1 MSTTSDIRRRR
12 RPSSRRTV
20 KLITGITICTLS
32 TLLFSLTLTATVI
45 TLVIATPLLLLFSPV
60 LLPALLATV
69 FVTAGFLVSGG
80 CGMAAAA
87 TLGWLYSYVA
97 GMGPPGSWELEKIVE
112 KVKEVKDMAMYYITN
127 TNHHHHVDLD
137 DEDQSGKSDYGNY
150 QPNGGT
156 DHHYDYHPSSSS
168 SY

>member
-12 RPSSRRTV
+12 RSSSRRTV

-69 FVTAGFLVSGG
+69 FVTAGFLVSGS

-87 TLGWLYSYVA
+87 TLGWLYRYVA
-97 GMGPPGSWELEKIVE
+97 GMGPPGSWELEKMVK
-112 KVKEVKDMAMYYITN
+112 KVKEVKDMAICYVSN
-127 TNHHHHVDLD
+127 SNDVDLD

-150 QPNGGT
+150 QPNGGAY
-156 DHHYDYHPSSSS
+156 HYDYHPSSSS
-168 SY
+168 SSSSS